1 MESGPRLCDSL
12 KSGHFHS
19 VSIAVSY
26 VHIAV
31 TKHPRETGENQI
43 MLSRAFRGLVKAGT
57 AGCL

>member
-43 MLSRAFRGLVKAGT
+43 MLSRDFRGLVKAET
-57 AGCL
+57 AGFL